1 MDRRYN
7 YDNIFIVV
15 VVRNVVVAL
24 IELLGLK
31 QRDVI
36 SYISKEI

>member
-36 SYISKEI
+36 SYINKEI

>member
-36 SYISKEI
+36 SYRNKEI